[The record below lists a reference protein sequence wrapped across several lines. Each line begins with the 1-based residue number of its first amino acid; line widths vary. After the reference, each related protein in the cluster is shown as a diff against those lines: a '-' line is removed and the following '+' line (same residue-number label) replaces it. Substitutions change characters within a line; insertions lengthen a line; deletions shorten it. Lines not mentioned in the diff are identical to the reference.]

1 MSFSVGRS
9 PAKEL
14 QAINRR
20 MKGSERK
27 GVSKRIFQDDNES
40 DQNAK
45 RLCMTEP
52 PVMRSK
58 IQNIFSE
65 RGSAVVTADSNAVV
79 FQQQ

>member
-20 MKGSERK
+20 LKMTVERR
-27 GVSKRIFQDDNES
+27 GVSKRIFQDDNEP
-40 DQNAK
+40 DQNK
-45 RLCMTEP
+45 RLCMDP

-65 RGSAVVTADSNAVV
+65 RGSAVVTADANAVV

>member
-14 QAINRR
+14 QAFNRR
-20 MKGSERK
+20 MKQSAERR
-27 GVSKRIFQDDNES
+27 GVSKRIFQDDNEP
-40 DQNAK
+40 DQNK
-45 RLCMTEP
+45 RLCMDP

-65 RGSAVVTADSNAVV
+65 RGSAVVNAEPNAVEM
-79 FQQQ
+79 Q